1 MFLNFEAAAP
11 KPQKYVIYDHMR
23 FIRLLLYLFLLLL
36 LAMFFALIYKV
47 L

>member
-23 FIRLLLYLFLLLL
+23 FIRLLLYFYYYYLLCSLH
-36 LAMFFALIYKV
+36 
-47 L
+47 

>member
-1 MFLNFEAAAP
+1 MFLNFEAP

-23 FIRLLLYLFLLLL
+23 FIRLLLYFLLLL